1 MKLVTDTKKVELYH
15 WCIGD
20 GLRRGNFFQV
30 GNAAWI
36 HWLHT
41 AVFTGHSTILADELS
56 LCWAVLSYL
65 KFYLPLMSPG
75 ISLCP
80 LLQWAPAGTHHTQH
94 NLPYASELQK
104 HFLHMQMTAVV
115 YVAQRSNESLSLISS
130 EAPRGGSAHPALGCP
145 AGAVWQAALHS
156 LCDQGREA
164 GNSGKRVVRLSPW
177 GMFFRTLIYLCPGSW
192 FSSVTISR
200 RDEDAAKQGLHVTS
214 PWAVSAARVVS
225 KAVKD
230 HPWGL

>member
-145 AGAVWQAALHS
+145 AGAECGKLLYTPCAIKEEKQVTLERELFACLHEVCSSGHLSTSVQA
-156 LCDQGREA
+156 
-164 GNSGKRVVRLSPW
+164 
-177 GMFFRTLIYLCPGSW
+177 PGS
-192 FSSVTISR
+192 
-200 RDEDAAKQGLHVTS
+200 
-214 PWAVSAARVVS
+214 AVSPSAGEMRMQLS
-225 KAVKD
+225 KD
-230 HPWGL
+230 FMLPHPGLFLQPE